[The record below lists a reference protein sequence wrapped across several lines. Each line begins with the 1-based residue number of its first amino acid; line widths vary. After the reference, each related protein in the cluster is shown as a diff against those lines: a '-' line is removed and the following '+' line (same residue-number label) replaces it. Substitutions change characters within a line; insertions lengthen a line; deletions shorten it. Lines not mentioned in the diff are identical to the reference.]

1 MEFYNTKTKEIY
13 DNETSLRL
21 SFPEIGFP
29 RDFNSECLAE
39 INVVQVQQVDAPS
52 PSAITKK
59 VTRNGVVKVGNAYKQ
74 NWKESALTTAEKNA
88 YTQTVSAN
96 IRAERN
102 LLLKES
108 DWTVL
113 ADSPLS
119 TTKQNE
125 WKAYRKTLRDIPSD
139 SGFPHSITFPTKPS

>member
-102 LLLKES
+102 LLLKE
-108 DWTVL
+108 
-113 ADSPLS
+113 
-119 TTKQNE
+119 
-125 WKAYRKTLRDIPSD
+125 
-139 SGFPHSITFPTKPS
+139 